1 MGFNAMTL
9 PDLAGCS
16 NHWASKSEIWVF
28 DRNRRIAQLHS
39 QIMTLLC
46 NALPT
51 ELSSHLGAGHFVS
64 S

>member
-1 MGFNAMTL
+1 MGFKAMTL
-9 PDLAGCS
+9 RDLAGRS
-16 NHWASKSEIWVF
+16 NHWASKGEIWVF
-28 DRNRRIAQLHS
+28 DRNRIAQLHS